1 MRSRRKRRY
10 RKVEVLDNK
19 VNLINLKVDKWID
32 FYDRDTNSVAKL
44 IIASMAIGTAALI
57 VSIILFLKG
66 VI

>member
-32 FYDRDTNSVAKL
+32 FYDRDTNSAAKFL
-44 IIASMAIGTAALI
+44 ITSMAIGATALI
-57 VSIILFLKG
+57 VSVILFLRG